1 MTIAQHRPALQQRRF
16 KHDSLVAVDLFS
28 GFGGLTQGIAHAGF
42 DVITAAN
49 HSEAEHRAHE
59 SCDLISEHPHLTVT
73 HTVTISEWSKPVS
86 SENTGG
92 DS

>member
-1 MTIAQHRPALQQRRF
+1 MDGRTMTRTEYGVICDRRF
-16 KHDSLVAVDLFS
+16 IGAGRLL
-28 GFGGLTQGIAHAGF
+28 IATGS
-42 DVITAAN
+42 TP
-49 HSEAEHRAHE
+49 ELAEHRAHE

-73 HTVTISEWSKPVS
+73 HTVTISEWSKPAS